1 MQTYLTQ
8 ENFEDPLSSFYWCQ
22 FKTINVRKIEKL
34 DMTELST
41 LDTPYLFSSEHS
53 NDHPWVPQKSIFEL
67 LNLSLSVPL
76 TWI

>member
-41 LDTPYLFSSEHS
+41 LCPYLVF
-53 NDHPWVPQKSIFEL
+53 PLCV
-67 LNLSLSVPL
+67 SVS
-76 TWI
+76 